1 MPRIEPSATPLSEPF
16 WEATRSKQLLVQR
29 CEECGAAVWYPRER
43 CSSCLGDQLRWTEST
58 GDGTV
63 YAFNVMRR
71 PGNPMMAD
79 EVPYVLALVDL
90 DEGYRM
96 ATNIVGCGAPRGALR
111 YACRGHVGRC
121 AFGRSPPAGLSPVRL
136 KLSATCSYRSAAG
149 AWPDP
154 EDRSPATT
162 SDRSRR

>member
-1 MPRIEPSATPLSEPF
+1 LSEPF

-29 CEECGAAVWYPRER
+29 CEECGAAVWYLRER

-96 ATNIVGCGAPRGALR
+96 ATNIVGCEPHEVRCGMRVEVTWDVALSGGR
-111 YACRGHVGRC
+111 HLPVCRPSG
-121 AFGRSPPAGLSPVRL
+121 
-136 KLSATCSYRSAAG
+136 
-149 AWPDP
+149 
-154 EDRSPATT
+154 
-162 SDRSRR
+162 

>member
-63 YAFNVMRR
+63 YTFNVMRR

-90 DEGYRM
+90 DEGYRV
-96 ATNIVGCGAPRGALR
+96 ATNIVGCEPHEVRCGMRVEVTWDVALSD
-111 YACRGHVGRC
+111 GRH
-121 AFGRSPPAGLSPVRL
+121 LPVFRP
-136 KLSATCSYRSAAG
+136 SG
-149 AWPDP
+149 
-154 EDRSPATT
+154 
-162 SDRSRR
+162 